1 MESTDMQR
9 LGKSSPNG
17 KCGTNR
23 NTSRLS
29 FPEAAAR
36 RVDFLSCTRSA
47 GSRDHPSNMPV
58 SPDALNPP
66 ATKLCFQS
74 KCHLSPLPERSP
86 ISGRPPGPAA
96 FNKKFR
102 TNARNFRSY
111 HVSSKPSPDESQVAS
126 RKVANRKQA
135 SGRYPFASI
144 CLVRPVSPSLRAGA
158 GHPRPSPFRSQRQK
172 YMPRRSRI
180 SASCWIA
187 LKAPCCAACSAAA
200 CARTRSASGV
210 CFSSTAMSSTS
221 NR

>member
-47 GSRDHPSNMPV
+47 GSRAHPSNMPV
-58 SPDALNPP
+58 SPAARNPP

-86 ISGRPPGPAA
+86 ISEDRRARQPSTRNSGQMPGISDRTM
-96 FNKKFR
+96 FR
-102 TNARNFRSY
+102 QSLRRT
-111 HVSSKPSPDESQVAS
+111 S
-126 RKVANRKQA
+126 RKSRVAKSQTVNRPRVATLSPPSALCAPYLLLCGQVPGIPDPAPFGRSVRSTCPAGRGFRQA
-135 SGRYPFASI
+135 
-144 CLVRPVSPSLRAGA
+144 AG
-158 GHPRPSPFRSQRQK
+158 
-172 YMPRRSRI
+172 
-180 SASCWIA
+180 
-187 LKAPCCAACSAAA
+187 
-200 CARTRSASGV
+200 
-210 CFSSTAMSSTS
+210 
-221 NR
+221 